1 MMRHGRRTLLL
12 LVVVFVGLAAL
23 LTAQNQ
29 QLAQQPFP
37 TPARTFTRLFPE
49 LEVLDILS
57 IRLLDPATNTTF
69 TIQRGEYGT
78 WQPLEQEGTLQ
89 ENAGTNIAR
98 TVALLPYERTLPLAD
113 DTSLADYGFE
123 PTPTMLIQFV
133 LITGEAHGIIVGG
146 LAASGTGFYGI
157 VDNREEMFL
166 LVPEAV
172 AYLITQL
179 RSPPIA

>member
-12 LVVVFVGLAAL
+12 LLVLFIGLAAL
-23 LTAQNQ
+23 LTVQNQ
-29 QLAQQPFP
+29 QLAQAPIP
-37 TPARTFTRLFPE
+37 TPVRTFNRLFPD
-49 LEVLDILS
+49 LEVLDIIS
-57 IRLLDPATNTTF
+57 VRLLDPATNTTF
-69 TIQRGEYGT
+69 TIQRGEDGM
-78 WQPLEQEGTLQ
+78 WQTVEQAGTLA
-89 ENAGTNIAR
+89 EDAGTNIAR
-98 TVALLPYERTLPLAD
+98 TIALLPYERTLPLVE
-113 DTSLADYGFE
+113 SELADYGFE
-123 PTPTMLIQFV
+123 PTPSLLIQVV

-157 VDNREEMFL
+157 VDNREEMYL